1 MSSMSPKA
9 SSDAHV
15 GAGADDP
22 LSSRSA
28 GRRGI
33 PADAAVS
40 VVIPAWNAADYLRRA
55 IESVLRQTV
64 RPRQIIVVDDGST
77 DNTAAL
83 VADYGSAAT
92 CFQQAHQG
100 LSVARNEGVARSA
113 SDWVA
118 FLDAD
123 DEWLPTKLERQ
134 LAILGDY
141 PALHWCSCHRKDVGV
156 GRRTDFARSASM
168 LALLYERPILP
179 LVAAMAAGLSVA
191 PSGIVAHRALL
202 RESGGFDPSLC
213 YSQDRDL
220 WLRIA
225 RHHPWIG
232 YSPEVGV
239 HYHFDTPDSLMKRI
253 RDRTEALDVVCRHL
267 ETWRAAGD
275 DAFHELGRR
284 LIVEYLIRS
293 ASGEVSIDAAT
304 QDRAKHLA
312 RLSLPERFLLA
323 SLAVLPAPL
332 ARKVGSRLAR
342 RPRRRQAVPRPPPEM
357 QESSRVLSRNAP

>member
-1 MSSMSPKA
+1 MKPSPR
-9 SSDAHV
+9 SHAHL
-15 GAGADDP
+15 GAGPDDR
-22 LSSRSA
+22 LSSGGA
-28 GRRGI
+28 GRHGTH
-33 PADAAVS
+33 AGGSVS
-40 VVIPAWNAADYLRRA
+40 VVIPAWNAAGHLRRA

-64 RPRQIIVVDDGST
+64 RPREIIVVDDGST
-77 DNTAAL
+77 DSTAEI
-83 VADYGSAAT
+83 VAVYGSAAT
-92 CFQQAHQG
+92 CVRQTHQG

-141 PALHWCSCHRKDVGV
+141 PALRWCSCHRKDVGV
-156 GRRTDFARSASM
+156 GQRTDFTRSASM
-168 LALLYERPILP
+168 LALLAERPMLP

-191 PSGIVAHRALL
+191 PSGIVVHRALL
-202 RESGGFDPSLC
+202 RESGGFDPSLR

-232 YSPEVGV
+232 YSSEVGV

-253 RDRTEALDVVCRHL
+253 RDRTEALSVVCRHL
-267 ETWRAAGD
+267 ETWRPAGD
-275 DAFHELGRR
+275 DTFQQVGRL

-293 ASGEVSIDAAT
+293 ACREVSLDAAT
-304 QDRAKHLA
+304 QAWARRLA
-312 RLSLPERFLLA
+312 RLSLPERLLLA
-323 SLAVLPAPL
+323 SLSALPAPL
-332 ARKVGSRLAR
+332 ARRVGSRLAR
-342 RPRRRQAVPRPPPEM
+342 RPRRRQTVPPPPPEM
-357 QESSRVLSRNAP
+357 QESSRVLSRDAP